1 MNNLSNKYNIPA
13 DKLKKLV
20 QDGVISCS
28 WTGWEEAYDQYKKQ
42 LSITGSKS
50 EAVNITAIN
59 TGRTEK
65 NVYEIIH
72 RIED

>member
-28 WTGWEEAYDQYKKQ
+28 WAGWEEIYDHYKKQ
-42 LSITGSKS
+42 LSITGTRGS
-50 EAVNITAIN
+50 AVNVTAIN
-59 TGRTEK
+59 K
-65 NVYEIIH
+65 NVSEKTVYQIIH